1 MQTIEA
7 GGLTFQI
14 ENRTLGK
21 DGGPALLVF
30 GDVDGQRVQILALIA
45 FMKRRITTM
54 ILQGRIRCIAWNKG
68 PITFVGP

>member
-30 GDVDGQRVQILALIA
+30 GDVDGQRVQILRFDCFHEA
-45 FMKRRITTM
+45 
-54 ILQGRIRCIAWNKG
+54 IAWNKG